1 MANYFSYPTLS
12 SSLSK
17 GFDIFHLRSTSVSRI
32 LKHSHEFYELY
43 YFIHG
48 NVTYKIDGTDYPLKS
63 GDILLIP
70 PNTTHEPI
78 FSSSKQTY
86 ERIIL
91 WFSSELIDELSGP
104 DSKLHKCF
112 NASSVFSLENNSFFR
127 DRFKNLLEEL
137 IYENSTSIG
146 SNNTL
151 FASGDYYKVLLSH
164 LLIIVNRTFNSDAP
178 KNKDDKVKLISEI
191 ISYINRNLEKDLS
204 LDMLADKFYISKYYL
219 SRKFKDETKISIHQY
234 IQKQR
239 LLKAE
244 RLIYN
249 GTPPTNACEICGF
262 KDYSSFFRAFKKEF
276 NISPKEL
283 KR

>member
-17 GFDIFHLRSTSVSRI
+17 GFDIFHLRSTTVSRI
-32 LKHSHEFYELY
+32 LSHSHEFYELY

-48 NVTYKIDGTDYPLKS
+48 NVSYKIDGRTYTLKS

-70 PNTTHEPI
+70 PGTYHEPI
-78 FSSSKQTY
+78 FSSSTQTY

-91 WFSSELIDELSGP
+91 WFSTELIDELST
-104 DSKLHKCF
+104 SSTMLNNCF
-112 NASSVFSLENNSFFR
+112 RESTVFSLESNPFFR

-137 IYENSTSIG
+137 LYEGPINLGSTRH
-146 SNNTL
+146 L
-151 FASGDYYKVLLSH
+151 FGESDYYKILLSH
-164 LLIIVNRTFNSDAP
+164 LLIIVNRTFDSNASNNDGA
-178 KNKDDKVKLISEI
+178 KLNLISEI
-191 ISYINRNLEKDLS
+191 ISYINLHLGEDLS
-204 LDMLADKFYISKYYL
+204 LDTLADKFYISKYYL
-219 SRKFKDETKISIHQY
+219 SRKFKENSSISIHQY

>member
-48 NVTYKIDGTDYPLKS
+48 NVTYIIDGVHYPLKS

-70 PNTTHEPI
+70 PNVSHEPI
-78 FSSSKQTY
+78 FSSSSQTY

-91 WFSSELIDELSGP
+91 WFSSELMNELSTA
-104 DSKLHKCF
+104 DSPLHNCF
-112 NASSVFSLENNSFFR
+112 NTSSVFSLENNVFFR
-127 DRFKNLLEEL
+127 DRFRNLLDEL
-137 IYENSTSIG
+137 IYEDSISIG
-146 SNNTL
+146 STNTL
-151 FASGDYYKVLLSH
+151 FGSSDYYKILLSH
-164 LLIIVNRTFNSDAP
+164 LLIIVNRTFNSNST
-178 KNKDDKVKLISEI
+178 KNDDSKVKLISEI
-191 ISYINRNLEKDLS
+191 ISYINLNLEKDLS
-204 LDMLADKFYISKYYL
+204 LDTLADKFYISKYYL
-219 SRKFKDETKISIHQY
+219 SRKFKDTTQISIHQY

-249 GTPPTNACEICGF
+249 GTPPTNACEMCGF

-276 NISPKEL
+276 NISPKDL